1 MVWPRPDC
9 FRLPRISRRRWQW
22 CEHLPPFLAP
32 RGISFRFLVQ
42 LRVILSRFGLFRH
55 HTTMIVPVRR
65 IYYLLSLP
73 PSSTCTILRQKG
85 GDPIRPTSE
94 KGAASALALGVLIR
108 GDGCVTLLV
117 LVKLPYVQ
125 RSLTKCLHCSLFAAV
140 GILLDKVARWFSNH
154 RCIPLRPL
162 MMRGYFVQKR
172 KHLHITASTTTGCKS
187 QTSESH
193 KSKFSPE
200 RDIHNYLFINLR
212 SSTCPSENTRRRNH
226 RTSPQLHASV
236 GVWILAL
243 VQFLGGILGLARP
256 PIHYH
261 LPHHRKN

>member
-1 MVWPRPDC
+1 V
-9 FRLPRISRRRWQW
+9 RWQW

-32 RGISFRFLVQ
+32 CGISSRFLVQ

-65 IYYLLSLP
+65 IYYLLLLP
-73 PSSTCTILRQKG
+73 PSSTCTIRMRQKG

-108 GDGCVTLLV
+108 GDGCVTLPV

-154 RCIPLRPL
+154 PTEPTHDAWV
-162 MMRGYFVQKR
+162 F
-172 KHLHITASTTTGCKS
+172 
-187 QTSESH
+187 
-193 KSKFSPE
+193 
-200 RDIHNYLFINLR
+200 
-212 SSTCPSENTRRRNH
+212 CPKKE
-226 RTSPQLHASV
+226 A
-236 GVWILAL
+236 LA
-243 VQFLGGILGLARP
+243 
-256 PIHYH
+256 
-261 LPHHRKN
+261 HHRLNNDGL